1 MQVTTHSL
9 GFYVKRLVDG
19 EPYSFVRYGNGEW
32 DCIFKNRART
42 GSGSQAL
49 TPALRMALMKSLI
62 KSPQDENFFLA
73 MQSRTFL
80 TRCGLLGPAEQWLK
94 SNAPNAK
101 WYCGEVFHTASIKQK
116 LYPLVEQLRKMQ
128 VVVVGPTYLRALE
141 GNTFKY
147 AKFVPVQGRDCFT
160 QYKSLYLSIL
170 NVSQGLKK
178 PVVISF
184 SAGPAAKVLIHDLY
198 SQIGK
203 DTFLIDFGSVW
214 DPYSGK
220 NTRRYHG
227 RLTPAIKRRNLTG
240 K

>member
-1 MQVTTHSL
+1 MQVTTHNL
-9 GFYVKRLVDG
+9 NFYVKRLVDG
-19 EPYSFVRYGNGEW
+19 EPYSFARYGNGEW

-49 TPALRMALMKSLI
+49 TPALRQALMTSLI
-62 KSPQDENFFLA
+62 KSPRGENFFLA
-73 MQSRTFL
+73 MQSRTYL
-80 TRCGLLGPAEQWLK
+80 TRCGLLGPAEQWLD

-141 GNTFKY
+141 GNAFKY
-147 AKFVPVQGRDCFT
+147 VKFVSVQGRNCFT
-160 QYKSLYLSIL
+160 QYKSIYNNIL
-170 NVSQGLKK
+170 NTRQKLKGT
-178 PVVISF
+178 VVISF
-184 SAGPAAKVLIHDLY
+184 SAGPTTKVLIHDLY

-203 DTFLIDFGSVW
+203 DTFLIDFGSLW

-220 NTRRYHG
+220 NTRRYHR